1 MKDFIVN
8 FFKGVGMGIAN
19 VIAGVSGGTIA
30 LIVGIFERLIN
41 SLKSFDITAMKLLF
55 KGKFKEFAKYTD
67 FVFLFQV
74 LLGIFVSMFSVSILF
89 KYMFAHYPKY
99 IWSFFLGLLLA
110 SIFYV
115 GRTVNKWNIWVI
127 ISFVFG
133 VVVSLFIS
141 FGTPAQE
148 NNNFLYL
155 ILCVSI
161 GASGMIL
168 PGISG
173 SYILVLMGDYELV
186 INSLATFTKTESLM
200 VLVPVILGIIV
211 GILTFAHIL
220 AWVFKRYHDQTI
232 ALLTG
237 FIVGS
242 LPVLWPWKNNIEEE
256 LSNGK
261 TIVTGYDY
269 YFPQMDTEFFIA
281 FSIIIFGAA
290 LIIVTETIAKSKKT
304 AEEND
309 K

>member
-148 NNNFLYL
+148 NNNF
-155 ILCVSI
+155 
-161 GASGMIL
+161 
-168 PGISG
+168 
-173 SYILVLMGDYELV
+173 
-186 INSLATFTKTESLM
+186 F
-200 VLVPVILGIIV
+200 
-211 GILTFAHIL
+211 
-220 AWVFKRYHDQTI
+220 
-232 ALLTG
+232 
-237 FIVGS
+237 
-242 LPVLWPWKNNIEEE
+242 
-256 LSNGK
+256 
-261 TIVTGYDY
+261 
-269 YFPQMDTEFFIA
+269 
-281 FSIIIFGAA
+281 
-290 LIIVTETIAKSKKT
+290 
-304 AEEND
+304 
-309 K
+309 